1 VKLVKT
7 IQEGGF
13 MKRHLLVGILFLLLV
28 SILSGVAL
36 AQTQSGK
43 IKVVGVPDRFK
54 AANKGQSTYG
64 LKTIGVGTRI
74 VLAAKAVNGTGSLYS
89 DSSIAV
95 TSATWTL
102 KNPFG
107 VTKTIQDTAA
117 GLNGTYVYF
126 VPDTVGDW
134 TVTMTATTVKG
145 TATPVQIKVTAAKF
159 VGAGISSKYV
169 GTTAVPQ
176 GCVCHLANPTN
187 FTDWQ
192 KTNHAQ
198 AVKTRPQEA
207 GGHFSF
213 NCMNC
218 HSAGVD
224 YTIGTGNN
232 GFFEVAK
239 AEGFTTVPTNGP
251 GVWDTLVTK
260 YPNSMA
266 LTGIQCEN
274 CHGPAGQHTTSGIF
288 PAPGDNKLDESLSSE
303 VCAPCHFSSDRHGI
317 GYAFTGSVHSVMSGS
332 STRATS
338 GVYTVG
344 SRPTNYDRI
353 LCARC
358 HTAQGYINEAI
369 GGNPQP
375 IPASPTAP
383 VYANGS
389 PMTCQTCHDPH
400 NGSNEMQLRA
410 KTVGDACMGC
420 HIVRLS
426 TSGLHTSLQGS
437 MLVGANLPPFTMD
450 DWTKYITSPA
460 STAQQVQAAVG
471 AWGGWE
477 FPGYNYENSS
487 HSDIKERCAQ
497 CHMASSPS
505 FLAASASNF
514 SKADTMMTKLGGHT
528 FAVAYDNIV
537 GKDTTTILNPTGCE
551 ECHGEASIE
560 FVELTQAKTRALIA
574 NLFKVLPKRD
584 SAGTSVIQLADT
596 VAYQIWAKA
605 PANLKR
611 KLTTIDKAAA
621 FNYAFVNND
630 GSAGVH
636 NFNYAKGLINSS
648 IEQLQLAA
656 GAAGIASIKDVPS
669 DNGRKVQVV
678 WNAFPAEQWSFNTVV
693 NYGVWRKD
701 PMLPSLNSV
710 KKVNSFTEMMKA
722 TSQGSQVTMGGSVWS
737 YVAGVPASN
746 LPQYSYVA
754 PTLFDSTKSSGQRWT
769 VFYVAGY
776 SKDNAVVYST
786 QPDSGYSMDNIS
798 PNAVQGLSAGFTTN
812 TVTIRWKAN
821 TETDVYE
828 YAIYRGTTASF
839 SPTTPLAK
847 VRTPQYQD
855 VLSQTGVTYYYKV
868 SAFDISGNESPAT
881 AVSVLTR
888 VENSGGVPTE
898 FALGQNYPNPFNPS
912 TEITFAI
919 PKQTNVKI
927 VVYNLSGAEIATLV
941 NQSMS
946 AGNYRA
952 VWNGRTDDGRA
963 VASGVYFYHLQ
974 AEAFTAT
981 KKMTLLK

>member
-1 VKLVKT
+1 
-7 IQEGGF
+7 
-13 MKRHLLVGILFLLLV
+13 MKRHLLVGILFLLVV
-28 SILSGVAL
+28 SLLSGPAL
-36 AQTQSGK
+36 AQTQTGK
-43 IKVVGVPDRFK
+43 IAVLGVPDRFK

-74 VLAAKAVNGTGSLYS
+74 VLAAKAINGTGSLYN
-89 DSSIAV
+89 DSVFAV

-102 KNPFG
+102 TNPVG
-107 VTKTIQDTAA
+107 VSKPILDTAS
-117 GLNGTYVYF
+117 GLNGKIVYF

-134 TVTMTATTVKG
+134 TVTMTATTPKG
-145 TATPVQIKVTAAKF
+145 TATPVQIKVTASKF
-159 VGAGISSKYV
+159 VGEGISVSA
-169 GTTAVPQ
+169 TNVPITGPNG
-176 GCVCHLANPTN
+176 GCACHLVDPTK

-213 NCMNC
+213 SCMNC

-260 YPNSMA
+260 YPKSMA

-274 CHGPAGQHTTSGIF
+274 CHGPAGQHAGGAGVY
-288 PAPGDNKLDESLSSE
+288 PKAGDNKLDESLSSD

-332 STRATS
+332 SSRATT
-338 GVYTVG
+338 GVFTVG
-344 SRPTNYDRI
+344 NRPTNYDRI

-369 GGNPQP
+369 GGKPQP
-375 IPASPTAP
+375 MPATTTAP

-410 KTVGDACMGC
+410 KTVGDVCTGC
-420 HIVRLS
+420 HILRLS
-426 TSGLHTSLQGS
+426 SSSLHTSGQGA
-437 MLVGANLPPFTMD
+437 MLLGANLPPFTID
-450 DWTKYITSPA
+450 NWNNYITAPA
-460 STAQQVQAAVG
+460 SSSQQVLAAVG

-487 HSDIKERCAQ
+487 HSDIKERCVK

-505 FLAASASNF
+505 YLASSASNF
-514 SKADTMMTKLGGHT
+514 TKADTMMTKLGGHT
-528 FAVAYDNIV
+528 FAVTYANIV

-560 FVELTQAKTRALIA
+560 FVELTQAKTTNLLA
-574 NLFKVLPKRD
+574 NLFKALPKRD
-584 SAGTSVIQLADT
+584 SAGTSVISLSDT
-596 VAYQIWAKA
+596 VAYQNWAKA

-611 KLTTIDKAAA
+611 KLTITDKAAV
-621 FNYAFVNND
+621 FNYVFVTND
-630 GSAGVH
+630 RSLGVH

-656 GAAGIASIKDVPS
+656 GAASITSIKDLPS

-678 WNAFPAEQWSFNTVV
+678 WNAFPAEQWSYNTVV

-701 PMLPSLNSV
+701 PTLPGLTSL

-722 TSQGSQVTMGGSVWS
+722 TNQGSQVTMGGSVWS
-737 YVAGVPASN
+737 YVGAVPASN

-754 PTLFDSTKSSGQRWT
+754 PTLFDSAKTTGQRWT
-769 VFYVAGY
+769 VFYIAGY

-786 QPDSGYSMDNIS
+786 QPDSGYSTDNIS
-798 PNAVQGLSAGFTTN
+798 PIAPQNVSAGFATN
-812 TVTIRWKAN
+812 SVTIRWKAN

-839 SPTTPLAK
+839 NPTTPLAK
-847 VRTPQYQD
+847 VRTTQYQD

-868 SAFDISGNESPAT
+868 SAIDVSGNESPFT
-881 AVSVLTR
+881 AVSVLTG
-888 VENSGGVPTE
+888 VENSSGVPTE

-912 TEITFAI
+912 TEITFAV
-919 PKQTNVKI
+919 PKQTNVKV

-946 AGNYRA
+946 PGNYRA
-952 VWNGRTDDGRA
+952 VWNGRTDDGRT

-974 AEAFTAT
+974 AEGFTAT